1 MSGTQKSIRLS
12 TPQIEQEVVTSRR
25 GLPSN
30 GRFVCQPRFVYA
42 HYPTNWEYDDEF
54 GFVPRLSK
62 IIAKPGVNGVGTD
75 GKLNRVLGWLS
86 EQGGTFIDPKDTR
99 LGEYQDYVRFYE
111 TDAGLKHYCDFADE
125 ATVLP
130 NGTVL
135 WNKKESAH
143 AFRKFRAA
151 IRDSGI
157 IEPMHEEV
165 FVQVRMLEDRRANSL
180 HGRAERNPHLLKRA
194 RAAEARLEAM
204 DETFQNEIRQM
215 AKATPK
221 GNVDTFVMED

>member
-1 MSGTQKSIRLS
+1 M
-12 TPQIEQEVVTSRR
+12 
-25 GLPSN
+25 
-30 GRFVCQPRFVYA
+30 
-42 HYPTNWEYDDEF
+42 
-54 GFVPRLSK
+54 
-62 IIAKPGVNGVGTD
+62 
-75 GKLNRVLGWLS
+75 
-86 EQGGTFIDPKDTR
+86 
-99 LGEYQDYVRFYE
+99 RFYE
-111 TDAGLKHYCDFADE
+111 TDAGLKHYCDFSDE

-135 WNKKESAH
+135 WNKKESAY

>member
-1 MSGTQKSIRLS
+1 MSGTQKTIRLS
-12 TPQIEQEVVTSRR
+12 TPQVEEEVVTARR
-25 GLPSN
+25 GLPAN
-30 GRFVCQPRFVYA
+30 GRFVCADRFVYT
-42 HYPTNWEYDDEF
+42 HYPTNWEYDDEH
-54 GFVPRLSK
+54 GFVPRLNK
-62 IIAKPGVNGVGTD
+62 VMAKPGVNGVGAD
-75 GKLNRVLGWLS
+75 RKLNRSLAWVS

-99 LGEYQDYVRFYE
+99 LGEYQNYVRYYE
-111 TDAGLKHYCDFADE
+111 TESGQKHYCDFSDE

-130 NGTVL
+130 NGKVL
-135 WNKKESAH
+135 WNKSESAK

-165 FVQVRMLEDRRANSL
+165 YVALKVKAERRANSL
-180 HGRAERNPHLLKRA
+180 HGRADRNPHLLKKA
-194 RAAEARLEAM
+194 QAAEARLEAM
-204 DETFQNEIRQM
+204 DQEFEKIINQM